1 MQSAKIETTPG
12 QTSEET
18 LRKHIRVAMNDQ
30 NCPIQ
35 IANSMIELERNADNP
50 HVADFL
56 KHVAYKKS
64 MAELR
69 KKTEA
74 LKKNPIK

>member
-1 MQSAKIETTPG
+1 MYSSRIETTPG
-12 QTSEET
+12 QPSDDT
-18 LRKHIRVAMNDQ
+18 LSKHIRVAMNDQ
-30 NCPIQ
+30 NCPFQ
-35 IANSMIELERNADNP
+35 IARSMIELERNAGNP
-50 HVADFL
+50 AVAAFL